1 MKLITETV
9 EDIRVITEA
18 AADGKKNFYIE
29 GVFMMGNIQNRN
41 GRYYPVEILENAA
54 GKYTESH
61 INNKRAFG
69 ELGHPDGP
77 SINLD
82 RVSHLIESL
91 VRDGNN
97 FIGKALILPT
107 PMGKI
112 AAGILEAGGKLGV
125 STRGLGSL
133 EETNKGYKLVKNDFF
148 LSTAADIVAD
158 PSAPDAFVNGIME
171 GIDFCWENDLLVA
184 KKARQQIEQAVT
196 SRELNEEKMLD
207 IFERFVRNISEGTQ
221 RFTVKER
228 QRNGLVNFYVHDKNT
243 GFAVK
248 KTGEHATKKGSWEYG
263 GDRPDPHHFE
273 FRKDANAFK
282 DDLNRMQAAKS
293 KDLIGKK

>member
-1 MKLITETV
+1 MIAMKLITETV
-9 EDIRVITEA
+9 EDIKVITEA
-18 AADGKKNFYIE
+18 AEDGKKKFYIE
-29 GVFMMGNIQNRN
+29 GIFMMGNIQNRN

-54 GKYTESH
+54 TKYTNSH
-61 INNKRAFG
+61 INNQRAFG

-91 VRDGNN
+91 KKDGNN

-112 AAGILEAGGKLGV
+112 ASGILEAGGKLGV

-133 EETNKGYKLVKNDFF
+133 EETSKGYKLVKDDFF

-184 KKARQQIEQAVT
+184 KKARQEIEQAVT
-196 SRELNEEKMLD
+196 SRELDEEKMLD
-207 IFERFVRNISEGTQ
+207 IFERFVKGIAIKNKEIINKRN
-221 RFTVKER
+221 
-228 QRNGLVNFYVHDKNT
+228 NGV
-243 GFAVK
+243 
-248 KTGEHATKKGSWEYG
+248 
-263 GDRPDPHHFE
+263 
-273 FRKDANAFK
+273 
-282 DDLNRMQAAKS
+282 
-293 KDLIGKK
+293 

>member
-82 RVSHLIESL
+82 RVCHLIESL
-91 VRDGNN
+91 IRDGNN

-184 KKARQQIEQAVT
+184 KKAKQQIEQAVT
-196 SRELNEEKMLD
+196 SRELDEEKMLD
-207 IFERFVRNISEGTQ
+207 IFERFVKGIATN
-221 RFTVKER
+221 
-228 QRNGLVNFYVHDKNT
+228 
-243 GFAVK
+243 
-248 KTGEHATKKGSWEYG
+248 ATKNKRNY
-263 GDRPDPHHFE
+263 
-273 FRKDANAFK
+273 K
-282 DDLNRMQAAKS
+282 
-293 KDLIGKK
+293 